1 MMMNEYS
8 HKEIELAVQSEWEK
22 RNLFST
28 VEDGPKYYCLSM
40 FPYPSG
46 KLHMGHVRNYT
57 IGDVISRFKRLE
69 GFNVLQPMGWDSFGL
84 PAENAAIQNRT
95 HPLKWTDKNI
105 ASMKN
110 QLQRLGYSYDW
121 SREIKTCDSSYYK
134 FEQKIFIEMYEKG
147 LVYRKKSLVNWDPVD
162 QTVLANEQVID
173 GRGWRSGAEVEL
185 KEIDQWFIKITK
197 YAEELNT
204 ELENLDWPEKVK
216 IMQKNWLGKSTGAE
230 VSFQIE
236 EIKQDLKVFT
246 TRPDT
251 IFGVSFLGI
260 SPHHAISKSLAKDDK
275 QVASFLDSCSKNK
288 AAEAELLTAD
298 KKGLETKLKAIHPLT
313 GEKVPVWIINY
324 VLIDYGSGAIMGVPA
339 HDERDFEF
347 ATKYNIPIRQV
358 IKNAETD
365 ELPLITKGV
374 LINSNQFNGQESEA
388 AIKKIT
394 TKLEDA
400 GKGMKVVEWRL
411 NDWGISRQ
419 RYWGCPIPII
429 YKDGKPQTANIK
441 DLPVLLP
448 INEDTS
454 TPLAQN
460 NDFIDELDGFKR
472 ETDTFDTFMESSWY
486 YARYPSSDNNKQ
498 AFDARSN
505 YWLPVDIY
513 IGGIEH
519 AILHLLYARF
529 FHKVLRD
536 LGYVKSDEPF
546 KKLLTQGMVLKDGA
560 KMSKSKG
567 NTVDPEPYIEK
578 FGADS
583 IRTFM
588 IFASPPEQSLEW
600 SDSGLEGCHKFLKRL
615 WNLSNKVNNFDESK
629 FDKNSESLKLE
640 NIKIFSKIN
649 DDYKKRLNLNTIVSS
664 CMEILNNISSRI
676 SNETISCEKK
686 DFDECFQF
694 LLISLFPIAPHI
706 CEKIYSINFKGDINT
721 IRWPEDSFFIDSS
734 QEVNI
739 VVQVNGKVRANLT
752 VPVSM
757 KQDEI
762 EKLAK
767 EHENVSRHLGN
778 KNIIKVIFIKNKI
791 LNFVHN

>member
-1 MMMNEYS
+1 
-8 HKEIELAVQSEWEK
+8 
-22 RNLFST
+22 
-28 VEDGPKYYCLSM
+28 
-40 FPYPSG
+40 
-46 KLHMGHVRNYT
+46 
-57 IGDVISRFKRLE
+57 
-69 GFNVLQPMGWDSFGL
+69 
-84 PAENAAIQNRT
+84 
-95 HPLKWTDKNI
+95 
-105 ASMKN
+105 
-110 QLQRLGYSYDW
+110 
-121 SREIKTCDSSYYK
+121 
-134 FEQKIFIEMYEKG
+134 
-147 LVYRKKSLVNWDPVD
+147 
-162 QTVLANEQVID
+162 
-173 GRGWRSGAEVEL
+173 
-185 KEIDQWFIKITK
+185 
-197 YAEELNT
+197 
-204 ELENLDWPEKVK
+204 
-216 IMQKNWLGKSTGAE
+216 
-230 VSFQIE
+230 
-236 EIKQDLKVFT
+236 
-246 TRPDT
+246 
-251 IFGVSFLGI
+251 
-260 SPHHAISKSLAKDDK
+260 
-275 QVASFLDSCSKNK
+275 
-288 AAEAELLTAD
+288 
-298 KKGLETKLKAIHPLT
+298 
-313 GEKVPVWIINY
+313 
-324 VLIDYGSGAIMGVPA
+324 
-339 HDERDFEF
+339 
-347 ATKYNIPIRQV
+347 
-358 IKNAETD
+358 
-365 ELPLITKGV
+365 
-374 LINSNQFNGQESEA
+374 
-388 AIKKIT
+388 
-394 TKLEDA
+394 
-400 GKGMKVVEWRL
+400 
-411 NDWGISRQ
+411 
-419 RYWGCPIPII
+419 
-429 YKDGKPQTANIK
+429 
-441 DLPVLLP
+441 
-448 INEDTS
+448 
-454 TPLAQN
+454 
-460 NDFIDELDGFKR
+460 
-472 ETDTFDTFMESSWY
+472 
-486 YARYPSSDNNKQ
+486 
-498 AFDARSN
+498 
-505 YWLPVDIY
+505 
-513 IGGIEH
+513 
-519 AILHLLYARF
+519 
-529 FHKVLRD
+529 
-536 LGYVKSDEPF
+536 
-546 KKLLTQGMVLKDGA
+546 MVLKDGA